1 MCAIYIFLH
10 FLSVKPNILLKSRN
24 ILENSNFLN
33 IDVASKIEDFGSNS
47 IEFVQRENFLAL
59 IMMVPHWDQ
68 LSSLGPHGSE
78 PFKGCFPRAFPSQ
91 KFRTDLDGF

>member
-1 MCAIYIFLH
+1 MADD
-10 FLSVKPNILLKSRN
+10 NQKSRN

-59 IMMVPHWDQ
+59 NSNVQ
-68 LSSLGPHGSE
+68 SLNSNV
-78 PFKGCFPRAFPSQ
+78 
-91 KFRTDLDGF
+91 